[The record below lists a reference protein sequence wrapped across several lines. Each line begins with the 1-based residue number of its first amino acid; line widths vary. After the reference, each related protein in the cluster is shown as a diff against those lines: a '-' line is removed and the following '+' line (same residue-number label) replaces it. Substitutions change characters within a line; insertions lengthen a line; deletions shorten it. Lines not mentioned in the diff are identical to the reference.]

1 MSNEIDSEI
10 LMLRSKLNQS
20 FRVEEKKEYL
30 TQSVRKLN
38 MGILLSLIQIFG
50 SPFETKFIK

>member
-38 MGILLSLIQIFG
+38 MGILLSLVQIFG

>member
-38 MGILLSLIQIFG
+38 MGILLSLI
-50 SPFETKFIK
+50 

>member
-38 MGILLSLIQIFG
+38 MGILLPLVQIFG